1 MNLVPFKAI
10 YPNLSLVSSP
20 DSFFGSVKSQ
30 FSEYQASGFFKAVE
44 EDSIYIYQLET
55 RGIKHQGVISCTDI
69 DDVNKG
75 KMLKH
80 ENTIATKE
88 QNMMNL
94 TLQNKALVKPVLLAY
109 DRVIEI
115 DQLIKKVIKK
125 NDIFYSVEFESTG
138 EVHTVWKVSSE
149 KLVNE
154 FITTFKYRVPI
165 SYIADGHHRVKTC
178 QLLNATS
185 KKNEVVDTRLKSVL
199 SLYFSWDQLDI
210 FDYNRSV
217 DAFHNLSPLKFMSQL
232 SEYCKIKPLKSAKK
246 PQQKHEMTML
256 LYGEWYR
263 LKWRKSIIKKHKDEE
278 VIFDT
283 HLLNK
288 HIIEN
293 LLDIENVRED
303 TRMKYIDGVVGLAGL
318 ADYVHENENRVGFCM
333 YPITAKDVKTIAD
346 HNKTLPPKS
355 TWFEPRVKNGLLV
368 QGF

>member
-30 FSEYQASGFFKAVE
+30 FSEYQASGFFKTD
-44 EDSIYIYQLET
+44 EDHSIYIYQLET
-55 RGIKHQGVISCTDI
+55 RGSKHQGVITCTDI
-69 DDVNKG
+69 DDINKG

-109 DRVIEI
+109 DRVNEI

-125 NDIFYSVEFESTG
+125 KDPFYSVEFESTG
-138 EVHTVWKVSSE
+138 EIHTIWKVSSE
-149 KLVNE
+149 KMVNE
-154 FITTFKYRVPI
+154 FITVFKTKVPI

-185 KKNEVVDTRLKSVL
+185 KKNEVIDTRLKSVL
-199 SLYFSWDQLDI
+199 SLYFSWDQLGI
-210 FDYNRSV
+210 FDYNRSI
-217 DAFHNLSPLKFMSQL
+217 DAFQNLSPLKFMSQL
-232 SEYCKIKPLKSAKK
+232 SKYCKIKPLISAKK
-246 PQQKHEMTML
+246 PQRKHDMTML

-263 LKWRKSIIKKHKDEE
+263 LRWRKSIIDEHRAEE

-293 LLDIENVRED
+293 LLGIENVRED
-303 TRMKYIDGVVGLAGL
+303 ARMKYIDGVVGLAGL
-318 ADYVHENENRVGFCM
+318 SEHVLENENRVGFCM
-333 YPITAKDVKTIAD
+333 YPIIADDVKTIAD
-346 HNKTLPPKS
+346 NNKTLPPKS
-355 TWFEPRVKNGLLV
+355 TWFEPRVKNGLIV
-368 QGF
+368 KGF

>member
-10 YPNLSLVSSP
+10 YPNLSLISSP

-30 FSEYQASGFFKAVE
+30 FSEYQASGFFKTVE

-55 RGIKHQGVISCTDI
+55 RGRKNQGVITCTDI
-69 DDVNKG
+69 DDINKG

-109 DRVIEI
+109 DRVSEI
-115 DQLIKKVIKK
+115 DELIKKVIKK
-125 NDIFYSVEFESTG
+125 YDPFYSVEFESTG
-138 EVHTVWKVSSE
+138 EIHTVWKVSSE

-154 FITTFKYRVPI
+154 FISTFKTMVPF

-185 KKNEVVDTRLKSVL
+185 KKNDVLDTRLKSVL
-199 SLYFSWDQLDI
+199 SLYLSWDQLDI
-210 FDYNRSV
+210 FDYSRSV
-217 DAFHNLSPLKFMSQL
+217 DAFQNLSPLKFMSQL
-232 SEYCKIKPLKSAKK
+232 SHFCKIKPLKAAKK
-246 PQQKHEMTML
+246 PQRKHEMTML

-263 LKWRKSIIKKHKDEE
+263 LRWRKSIIEEHKEEE

-293 LLDIENVRED
+293 LIGIENVRDD
-303 TRMKYIDGVVGLAGL
+303 TRIKYIDGVVGVGGL
-318 ADYVHENENRVGFCM
+318 AEHVLENENRVGFCM
-333 YPITAKDVKTIAD
+333 FPITAEDVKTIAD
-346 HNKTLPPKS
+346 NNKTLPPKS
-355 TWFEPRVKNGLLV
+355 TWFEPRVKNGLIV
-368 QGF
+368 KGF

>member
-30 FSEYQASGFFKAVE
+30 FSEYQASGFFKTVE
-44 EDSIYIYQLET
+44 ENSIYIYQLEK
-55 RGIKHQGVISCTDI
+55 RGSKHQGVITCTDI
-69 DDVNKG
+69 EDINKG

-88 QNMMNL
+88 QSMMNL

-109 DRVIEI
+109 DRVDEI
-115 DQLIKKVIKK
+115 DQLIKKVMKK
-125 NDIFYSVEFESTG
+125 NDPFYSVAFESTG
-138 EVHTVWKVSSE
+138 EIHTIWKVSSE

-154 FITTFKYRVPI
+154 FISTFKSKVPI

-178 QLLNATS
+178 QLLNETS

-217 DAFHNLSPLKFMSQL
+217 DAFLNLSPLKFMSQL
-232 SEYCKIKPLKSAKK
+232 SKYCKIKPLKFGKK
-246 PQQKHEMTML
+246 PQRKHEMTMF

-263 LKWRKSIIKKHKDEE
+263 LRWRNSIIKRHKNED
-278 VIFDT
+278 VTFDT

-288 HIIEN
+288 YIIEN

-303 TRMKYIDGVVGLAGL
+303 SRMKYIDGVVGIEGL
-318 ADYVHENENRVGFCM
+318 AEVIGENENRVGFCM
-333 YPITAKDVKTIAD
+333 YPITAQDIKTIAD
-346 HNKTLPPKS
+346 NNKTLPPKS
-355 TWFEPRVKNGLLV
+355 TWFEPRVKNGLIV
-368 QGF
+368 KGF